1 MTAEFNITFS
11 AADLIVRL
19 SRLEQ
24 QVLNLANDR
33 ASDRFMLD
41 TATGKIAGMTDRLTA
56 AERNNESLT
65 AYIQRVETD
74 FTRALNRLDDQLN
87 DYTGAFEQR
96 LDKLEPLV
104 KDCIA
109 EALDASEK
117 VDLLDERV
125 ENYADDVREMTR
137 TSNIPASEPEPP
149 VDTAWKPFNYLN
161 DYNPD
166 YERRVVVMFRTGEIM
181 GPWYAHTLIWDE
193 NGGQTIV
200 AWRYA
205 KEGE

>member
-74 FTRALNRLDDQLN
+74 LGERITATDRARARGDDSMHDLITRTANASYAEVKKL
-87 DYTGAFEQR
+87 EQR
-96 LDKLEPLV
+96 ISDCELAVGTDKLEGAPTPNIQT
-104 KDCIA
+104 KD
-109 EALDASEK
+109 
-117 VDLLDERV
+117 
-125 ENYADDVREMTR
+125 
-137 TSNIPASEPEPP
+137 PEPP
-149 VDTAWKPFNYLN
+149 VDTAWKPH
-161 DYNPD
+161 DYYSEGRP
-166 YERRVVVMFRTGEIM
+166 EFGRHVVVMLRDGSIN
-181 GPWYAHTLIWDE
+181 GPRIGSSFDWDE
-193 NGGQTIV
+193 CNDQTIV